1 MIDIRG
7 LSKAAVLAALYN
19 RAKVQDPEFPAGV
32 AMPMEET
39 TAQLILD
46 VLPTGSLYVDYLYG
60 RVIKVDFSSG
70 TEFDERLYDRDNGHG
85 AAAQAIAKL
94 RRRRAEALDGLSV
107 EELIYVFTV
116 RHEGKLVIDAVTEDN
131 TGRVLQVTAHSA
143 DDKHSRHLMIAHN
156 STPTGYEVDVFRRC
170 LAAVIKDVVF
180 LMEG

>member
-19 RAKVQDPEFPAGV
+19 RAKVQGLEFPAEMR
-32 AMPMEET
+32 MPMAET

-60 RVIKVDFSSG
+60 RVIKVDLSSD

-85 AAAQAIAKL
+85 AAAQAIDRL
-94 RRRRAEALDGLSV
+94 RRSRAAALDGLSV

-116 RHEGKLVIDAVTEDN
+116 RHEGKLVIDAVTEDD
-131 TGRVLQVTAHSA
+131 TGRVLQVTASSA
-143 DDKHSRHLMIAHN
+143 DGKRCCRPMIAHN

-170 LAAVIKDVVF
+170 LAAAIKAVVF
-180 LMEG
+180 PKEG

>member
-19 RAKVQDPEFPAGV
+19 RAKVQGPEFPAEMT
-32 AMPMEET
+32 MPMEET

-60 RVIKVDFSSG
+60 RVIKVDLSSD

-85 AAAQAIAKL
+85 AAAQAINRL
-94 RRRRAEALDGLSV
+94 RRRRAEALRGLSV

-116 RHEGKLVIDAVTEDN
+116 RHEGKLVIDAVTEDD
-131 TGRVLQVTAHSA
+131 TGSVLQVKASSE
-143 DDKHSRHLMIAHN
+143 DGKSSRRFMLTHN